1 MRKYNHKISKRAN
14 ENLQKRRAIAH
25 RQRSILAI
33 AILII
38 ISLGILLGT
47 SMNASASAKGD
58 VASYNKYYKS
68 IRIEAGDTLWTIADE
83 YIADLN
89 IDKKDYIREICELN
103 GIYEDDIRTGDYVV
117 ITYYSK
123 EIK

>member
-14 ENLQKRRAIAH
+14 ENLQKREAVVRI
-25 RQRSILAI
+25 QRSIFAI
-33 AILII
+33 AIILI
-38 ISLGILLGT
+38 ISLGILLST
-47 SMNASASAKGD
+47 SINAMASGKGD

-68 IRIEAGDTLWTIADE
+68 IRIEAGDTLWSIADE

-89 IDKKDYIREICELN
+89 INKQDYIREICELN
-103 GIYEDDIRTGDYVV
+103 GIYEDEIRTGDYVV

-123 EIK
+123 EVK